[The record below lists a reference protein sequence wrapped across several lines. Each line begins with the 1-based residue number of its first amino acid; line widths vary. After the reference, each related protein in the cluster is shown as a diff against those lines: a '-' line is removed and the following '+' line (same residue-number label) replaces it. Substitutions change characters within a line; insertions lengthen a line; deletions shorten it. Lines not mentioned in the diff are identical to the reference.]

1 MMRALRK
8 GQASAFTITGDICG
22 QARPIGRAFGL
33 GASALS
39 EAVRLITTRL
49 NHQAA

>member
-8 GQASAFTITGDICG
+8 GQAGAFNITGDICG
-22 QARPIGRAFGL
+22 EARLVERAFGL

-39 EAVRLITTRL
+39 EAVVARLD
-49 NHQAA
+49 HQAA